1 MFESFKSF
9 IAEFVDGE
17 KHPDQFAEDD
27 YRLAAAAMLVHAAA
41 IDGEMSQ
48 SERDKLHAVIK
59 QRFALDD
66 ATTDELIT
74 KATAAEHEAVDLYHF
89 THLLNRALDEDGR
102 AKIVE
107 MMWEIVYADGQRDEL
122 EDNLIWR
129 AADLLGVS
137 ANERIALRR
146 RVGGDDMKPVTLITG
161 ASAGIG
167 AELARVFARHGHE
180 LVLVA
185 RREDRLIALADE
197 IAAAGRP
204 RPAVLAIDLGQRD
217 AVARIAAELASRG
230 LEPAIVVNN
239 AGFGLA
245 GAAADLDRNEQLGMI
260 DLNIRALTEL
270 SLAFVDSLARHR
282 GGILNVASVAAFL
295 PGPGMAVYYAS
306 KAYVLSFSEALHREL
321 KPRGIRVTALCPGP
335 VPTEFQARSGMR
347 VDRSQQILTLPAD
360 RVAQIGYDGFMRG
373 KRVVVAG
380 LANKIAVALLRLTPH
395 ALVLPMIE
403 RNMRDPR
410 GSS

>member
-1 MFESFKSF
+1 MFESFKNF
-9 IAEFVDGE
+9 IAEFVDGA

-89 THLLNRALDEDGR
+89 THQLNRALDDDGR

-146 RVGGDDMKPVTLITG
+146 RVGGET
-161 ASAGIG
+161 
-167 AELARVFARHGHE
+167 
-180 LVLVA
+180 
-185 RREDRLIALADE
+185 
-197 IAAAGRP
+197 
-204 RPAVLAIDLGQRD
+204 
-217 AVARIAAELASRG
+217 
-230 LEPAIVVNN
+230 
-239 AGFGLA
+239 
-245 GAAADLDRNEQLGMI
+245 
-260 DLNIRALTEL
+260 
-270 SLAFVDSLARHR
+270 
-282 GGILNVASVAAFL
+282 
-295 PGPGMAVYYAS
+295 
-306 KAYVLSFSEALHREL
+306 
-321 KPRGIRVTALCPGP
+321 
-335 VPTEFQARSGMR
+335 
-347 VDRSQQILTLPAD
+347 
-360 RVAQIGYDGFMRG
+360 
-373 KRVVVAG
+373 
-380 LANKIAVALLRLTPH
+380 
-395 ALVLPMIE
+395 
-403 RNMRDPR
+403 
-410 GSS
+410 